1 MRYYFAPMEG
11 ITGYIY
17 RNAHHKFYPGVDK
30 YFTPFLVPNQNR
42 RFSYREMQD
51 IMPEHNNQIHLV
63 PQILTNQAD
72 AFIWT
77 ALELKQ
83 LGYDEVNLNL
93 GCPSGTV
100 VSKRKGSGFLA
111 FRDELDQFLDKV
123 CSELEMKI
131 SIKTRIG
138 KDSPK
143 EFYEL
148 IEIFNK
154 YHLEELIIHPRI
166 QKDYYKNTPNLEVFG
181 DALAISGNPV
191 CYNGDLF
198 TVQDYENFVEQFPD
212 IHTIMLGRGLLMNP
226 GLLNG
231 IETHTVLGKVS
242 FRQFHDTIY
251 HGYLETISGGKNV
264 LFKMKELWFYM
275 GRMFTNP
282 DKYLKKIK
290 KSEKLTDYEIAVS
303 NLFREQDLIEHIT
316 SISL

>member
-17 RNAHHKFYPGVDK
+17 RNAHHTLFPGIDK
-30 YFTPFLVPNQNR
+30 YFSPFLVPNHNH

-51 IMPEHNNQIHLV
+51 IMPEHNNQIQLV

-83 LGYDEVNLNL
+83 LGYEEVNLNL

-100 VSKRKGSGFLA
+100 VSKNKGSGFLA
-111 FRDELDQFLDKV
+111 LRDELDLFLDQV
-123 CSELEMKI
+123 CSELQMKI

-138 KDSPK
+138 KDSPD

-148 IEIFNK
+148 LRIFNK
-154 YHLEELIIHPRI
+154 YPLEELIIHPRI
-166 QKDYYKNTPNLEVFG
+166 QKDYYKNTPNTEVFG
-181 DALAISGNPV
+181 DALATSCNPV
-191 CYNGDLF
+191 CYNGDIF
-198 TVQDYENFVEQFPD
+198 TAADYDRFIGKFPG
-212 IHTIMLGRGLLMNP
+212 IQAMMLGRGLLMNP
-226 GLLNG
+226 SLLNG
-231 IETHTVLGKVS
+231 MEDHRLLSKDI
-242 FRQFHDTIY
+242 FREFHDMIY
-251 HGYLETISGGKNV
+251 HGYQDTISGGRNV

-282 DKYLKKIK
+282 EKYLKKIK
-290 KSEKLTDYEIAVS
+290 KAEKLIDYEIAVS
-303 NLFREQDLIEHIT
+303 NLFREQEIVG
-316 SISL
+316 